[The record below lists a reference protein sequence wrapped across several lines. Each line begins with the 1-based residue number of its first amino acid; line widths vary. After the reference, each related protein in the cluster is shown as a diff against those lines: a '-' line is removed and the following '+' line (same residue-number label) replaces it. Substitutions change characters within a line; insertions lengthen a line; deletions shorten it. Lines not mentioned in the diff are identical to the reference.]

1 MNSETLHK
9 VWLYDYFKKA
19 EDIEILRETQ
29 EFIMFQEISSG
40 DKYYLEWEHYMPVS
54 FMRGRKFIPITLYK
68 WSKNNICWIEV
79 RQWLK

>member
-9 VWLYDYFKKA
+9 VWLHEYFKA

-40 DKYYLEWEHYMPVS
+40 DKYYLEWEHYRPVS
-54 FMRGRKFIPITLYK
+54 FTRGRKFVPITLYK
-68 WSKNNICWIEV
+68 WSKKYIHWVEV
-79 RQWLK
+79 RQWLR